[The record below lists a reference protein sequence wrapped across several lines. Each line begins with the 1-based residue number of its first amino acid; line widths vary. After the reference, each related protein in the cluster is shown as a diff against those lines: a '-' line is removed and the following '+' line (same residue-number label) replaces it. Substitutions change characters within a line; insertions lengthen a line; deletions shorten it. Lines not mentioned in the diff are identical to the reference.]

1 MYAKYIKRG
10 LDFLIAM
17 VAIIILSPLLLVMSL
32 LVRIKLGSPIF
43 FKQERVGKDERVFTM
58 IKFRTMTDKK
68 DGNGELLSDEERQTK
83 FGNVLRS
90 TSLDEL
96 PELINILRG
105 DLAIVGP
112 RPLLVSYL
120 PFYTEEEHKR
130 HKVRGGLT
138 QPEVLYGIVNPTWD
152 EQLKLEVEYAEN
164 VRFITDV
171 KIILSTVK
179 ILFKRVQTD
188 YGAGFREPLNIERA
202 NRRNTK

>member
-10 LDFLIAM
+10 LDLLIALG
-17 VAIIILSPLLLVMSL
+17 AIIVLSPLLLVISL

-43 FKQERVGKDERVFTM
+43 FKQERVGKDERIFTM
-58 IKFRTMTDKK
+58 IKFRTMTDEK
-68 DGNGELLSDEERQTK
+68 DKNGELLSEEERQTK
-83 FGNVLRS
+83 FGNALRS

-120 PFYTEEEHKR
+120 PFYTEEERKR

-188 YGAGFREPLNIERA
+188 YGAGIREPLNIERA
-202 NRRNTK
+202 NRKNTK